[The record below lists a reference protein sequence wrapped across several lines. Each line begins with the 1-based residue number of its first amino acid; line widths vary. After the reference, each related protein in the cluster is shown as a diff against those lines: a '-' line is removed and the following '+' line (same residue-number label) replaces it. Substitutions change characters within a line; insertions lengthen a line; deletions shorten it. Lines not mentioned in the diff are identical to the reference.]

1 MKSVSN
7 HSLAV
12 FGGTFDPVHIGH
24 LRIAIRL
31 REAGFERVLM
41 VPNRQPPHRDQPGA
55 SGAQRLAMLNLAIA
69 DIPAMTG
76 ITASDIELTQDGPS
90 YSARTVEQIRQRAP
104 EQAITWVM
112 GTDAW
117 NGFDRWHQPDVILD
131 HANLLVISRP
141 GETLRRDGW
150 LGQQLSEREAPLS
163 QLFTQAHGGICLQAW
178 PELDISASD
187 LRQAILRGDN
197 TAFLTPESV
206 QNYIEQ
212 HSLYK

>member
-7 HSLAV
+7 HSLAI

-31 REAGFERVLM
+31 REAGFERVMM

-76 ITASDIELTQDGPS
+76 IAASDIELTQDGPS
-90 YSARTVEQIRQRAP
+90 YSARTLEQIRQRAP

-117 NGFDRWHQPDVILD
+117 NGFDRWHQPDAILD

-163 QLFTQAHGGICLQAW
+163 RLFTQAHGGICLQAW

-197 TAFLTPESV
+197 TAFLTPEPV